1 MPKLN
6 QTGVIPLV
14 ALIIAGVI
22 AVVGGSYI
30 IRNDLLNTNK
40 ITNKVGKET
49 EKTNSTKSSTSQK
62 STPIPKLAGKPFTYN
77 PPQNTS
83 SNTQTSKEPAFTI
96 TPPAGWVVDTSD
108 DSGYAKFIRA
118 GFAAPEE
125 DKIEIDPVTK
135 AFMRLPASVKVLI
148 APADHSLQLQELI
161 DVANE
166 DVRKTGST
174 RISSKEITI
183 GGIRGYSQ
191 ELKTPFKNV
200 ILTKNV
206 TGTDKEEKGSLKES
220 AWRHQIDYIFAI
232 DNFSVYIIGSALEE
246 AWSKRADEIKASLDS
261 FNFKGGD

>member
-1 MPKLN
+1 MLKVMPKYN
-6 QTGVIPLV
+6 QKGVIPLV
-14 ALIIAGVI
+14 ALIITGVI

-30 IRNDLLNTNK
+30 IRNDLLNTN
-40 ITNKVGKET
+40 G
-49 EKTNSTKSSTSQK
+49 QK
-62 STPIPKLAGKPFTYN
+62 STPAPKLTPIQSGLADKPFTYN

-108 DSGYAKFIRA
+108 DSGYVKFIRA
-118 GFAAPEE
+118 GFVAPEQ

-148 APADHSLQLQELI
+148 VPADHNLQLQELI

-166 DVRKTGST
+166 DVRKTGIT

-191 ELKTPFKNV
+191 ELKIPFKNV

-206 TGTDKEEKGSLKES
+206 TGTNKEEKGSLKES
-220 AWRHQIDYIFAI
+220 AFRHQIDYIFAI
-232 DNFSVYIIGSALEE
+232 DNFSVYIIGSALEQ
-246 AWSKRADEIKASLDS
+246 AWGNRAGEIKASMNS
-261 FNFKGGD
+261 FAFKEVIKE